1 MKFCFTLTFLCVA
14 CLICFYYYLLRSVE
28 GKEEIGN
35 ESSFE
40 SEKELFR
47 GGKYASLDT
56 VSKMRSVVKMK
67 YKAKEKY
74 AKR

>member
-1 MKFCFTLTFLCVA
+1 M
-14 CLICFYYYLLRSVE
+14 E
-28 GKEEIGN
+28 GKEEIGI